1 MTITQVRGVLAG
13 HWTHTSGTTGCTAIL
28 TPNGAIA
35 GVAVPGHAPGSRE
48 LGVLDPLHLAA
59 TVHGVVL
66 SGGSAFGLATADGV
80 MRWLAE
86 NDHGLSVGPHRVPI
100 VPAAILFDLPIAAAR
115 PDADAGYAA
124 ATAASV
130 TPLPRGRVGAGAGC
144 RVAKASGTAEP
155 GGLGTAYEDGVGA
168 VVALNAYGSIRDPET
183 GQWLTAPPPDELAPA
198 FVNSN
203 TTLAVVAVEH
213 TVSKAQANIV
223 ARMATAG
230 LARTCYPAWSTVD
243 GDTVF
248 ALSTGAREEVDV
260 LGLAALGHRAARVLE
275 RAVVDALA

>member
-1 MTITQVRGVLAG
+1 MTITTVRGVLAG
-13 HWTHTSGTTGCTAIL
+13 HWTHSSGTTGCTAIL
-28 TPNGAIA
+28 TPQGAVA

-48 LGVLDPLHLAA
+48 LGVLDPLHLAD

-80 MRWLAE
+80 MRWLVE
-86 NDHGLSVGPHRVPI
+86 NGHGFSVGPHLVPI
-100 VPAAILFDLPIAAAR
+100 VPAAILFDLPVAEVR
-115 PDADAGYAA
+115 PDADSGYAA
-124 ATAASV
+124 AASASGA
-130 TPLPRGRVGAGAGC
+130 PLPRGRVGAGAGC
-144 RVAKASGTAEP
+144 RVAKASGASEP

-168 VVALNAYGSIRDPET
+168 VVALNAYGSIRDPES
-183 GQWLTAPPPDELAPA
+183 GEWLTAPPPDELAPA

-213 TVSKAQANIV
+213 TLTKAQASIV

-248 ALSTGAREEVDV
+248 VLSTGTRDGVDA
-260 LGLAALGHRAARVLE
+260 LGLASLGHRASRILE
-275 RAVVDALA
+275 RAVVDALG